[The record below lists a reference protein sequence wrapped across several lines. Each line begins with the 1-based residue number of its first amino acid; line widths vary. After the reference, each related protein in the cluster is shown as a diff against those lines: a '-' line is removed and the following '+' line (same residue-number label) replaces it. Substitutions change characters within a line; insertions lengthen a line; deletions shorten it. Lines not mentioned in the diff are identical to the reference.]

1 MEASGEFST
10 HWVLFLTIAQFFPR
24 WEKILLLSQFST
36 HRGENLLLPEFTT
49 RRVANLQNALL
60 VNQIELPE
68 VAPVRHS
75 KPHGRCVLR
84 PPVFPE
90 TISRLALIINER
102 STG

>member
-1 MEASGEFST
+1 MEDSGEFST

-36 HRGENLLLPEFTT
+36 HWGENL
-49 RRVANLQNALL
+49 VL
-60 VNQIELPE
+60 VK

-75 KPHGRCVLR
+75 KPNER

-90 TISRLALIINER
+90 TISRLALII
-102 STG
+102 